1 MSLLSIAPGLT
12 AMNVGLET
20 IILLE
25 SVPDPPLT
33 IFFFSSATIISCPD
47 YCGIVLLVFLVSFLL
62 PTMSYDLTT
71 QLG

>member
-33 IFFFSSATIISCPD
+33 IFFFLFCHHNLCPD